1 MFSHV
6 FQSFWPRVWWINGW
20 VLVEIYQFWS
30 NFDGKMGVSAGE
42 MRVLVQFL
50 DVFCGKIVVFD
61 GETRILVQFWMEN
74 GCNLP
79 TPPSVSSPN
88 WPLQYVDNI
97 DWDHYHPN
105 WPPFSM
111 LTKLIEITNDPRP
124 KWSFTENTM
133 ADIILCVPEERK
145 SLFKPGSQVYTVDVF
160 SERLSKLMMI
170 AENSGRVA
178 VWDLSLHV
186 LRVLRRLYVASYKTL
201 RTWVT
206 YMEVKELMLEVNIT
220 YQEVKKVK
228 LTWLTYL

>member
-1 MFSHV
+1 MNKWFSFGGNLQV
-6 FQSFWPRVWWINGW
+6 LVQSWWKNPCFGPVLLEKLMLVKKWKFLLEKWEFWCSFWV
-20 VLVEIYQFWS
+20 F
-30 NFDGKMGVSAGE
+30 FCGKMGICDGE
-42 MRVLVQFL
+42 M
-50 DVFCGKIVVFD
+50 
-61 GETRILVQFWMEN
+61 RILVQFWMEN

-145 SLFKPGSQVYTVDVF
+145 SLFKPGRRVYTVDVF
-160 SERLSKLMMI
+160 FRTFVQVDDDRREQWTCCCVRLISSCPESITETVRRKL
-170 AENSGRVA
+170 
-178 VWDLSLHV
+178 
-186 LRVLRRLYVASYKTL
+186 
-201 RTWVT
+201 
-206 YMEVKELMLEVNIT
+206 
-220 YQEVKKVK
+220 
-228 LTWLTYL
+228 